1 MKPKDFTTFVGAA
14 PLKLESLPN
23 TRIPVSPEIR
33 VPVLLKA
40 GG

>member
-1 MKPKDFTTFVGAA
+1 MKPKDFTTFIDATR
-14 PLKLESLPN
+14 PKLESLPN